1 MLLYRPRAITYE
13 DAMKQVLLFDDLP
26 EMNRFLRNYH
36 NLPEQSSVIL
46 FLIGL
51 QVPLNPL
58 SSFRYGRFAV

>member
-36 NLPEQSSVIL
+36 NLPEQSTTAGSQPIL
-46 FLIGL
+46 RADCTTLAI
-51 QVPLNPL
+51 PLCAT
-58 SSFRYGRFAV
+58 SM